1 MQPPVKFDRAAAKAA
16 GYSDAEIDEYLSSQ
30 ATPVTPAE
38 STAVTPRAADTT
50 PVPRRPLRA
59 AAQGASLGLSDEAFA
74 LARSLLPGQTY
85 ESAIADERR
94 KLAEYRGEYP
104 AEALAFEMGGGLAT
118 GLAGGARAL
127 AAAAGR
133 TGFREALKAGT
144 RAATTS
150 ALGQGVISGAAGA
163 EGDIRTAEGLKSRA
177 KGAAIGGGTAV
188 ALPFGIAQAAKLPV
202 ARQAVQ
208 AVGSAYDVVR
218 RGAANLAEGTPLQ
231 FLGRM
236 VEPTDATRVGRIA
249 QQTLPTGKT
258 AASLGEEATQARTA
272 LQSAKG
278 AIKETSAA
286 KAEASRQAAARAQET
301 LDRIESAAT
310 ATVQRGRT
318 GVQGAGRARQ
328 QTIRDIQR
336 EEGKAT
342 YGMVRQFGAPPE
354 ADPGIYQEIAS
365 NRALQSAF
373 DDAVEMLRK
382 EARNL
387 APGEQAPI
395 MRSVAIDGQEFPEV
409 TLEIMDRMRRKIREP
424 QMRKDP
430 NVVGLSRSQKKE
442 ALDTIDRLEE
452 RYLAGFGSDEAA
464 QTLTAARSQYRQRFK
479 ELEALQAGMNLGS
492 FGKGKAPG
500 LLTANK
506 RDLDEL
512 TKSVQEMSPEESA
525 AFAVGARD
533 WFDRMAQANSDDALK
548 FARKFA
554 TEEGQQR
561 ARLIFGDEMAA
572 DFQQFAN
579 VKRQQRAAAAPFR
592 AEARQLGQQLSMQ
605 QQALTPLRQTVQE
618 LSRGRRVAGAAEA
631 AVAPGEKG
639 LTAAETFAS
648 TFLPRLGAADRPV
661 AMGAAGGAIR
671 RQMEALAE
679 RGVAPEEIMAR
690 MEQLQQNPLVRQ
702 LLAPQMQR
710 FQRELTPSVGTRL
723 PQVFRPAIS
732 GLLGRNIST
741 NLLTGQREQ

>member
-1 MQPPVKFDRAAAKAA
+1 MAQDERERLRQAGFSEEEIAAYLGKQQTAAPSATPAAPVPAPPAA
-16 GYSDAEIDEYLSSQ
+16 G
-30 ATPVTPAE
+30 
-38 STAVTPRAADTT
+38 
-50 PVPRRPLRA
+50 VPTQRLRSL
-59 AAQGASLGLSDEAFA
+59 AQGVTLGLADEAEA
-74 LARSLLPGQTY
+74 AIRSLFPGQTY
-85 ESAIADERR
+85 ESAVQDVRGKLGAYREER
-94 KLAEYRGEYP
+94 P
-104 AEALAFEMGGGLAT
+104 MEALAYEVGGGLAT
-118 GLAGGARAL
+118 GLAGGGRAL
-127 AAAAGR
+127 AASAGR
-133 TGFREALKAGT
+133 AGLREALKTGART
-144 RAATTS
+144 ATTS
-150 ALGQGVISGAAGA
+150 AVGQGVIGGAAGA
-163 EGDIRTAEGLKSRA
+163 EGGVESRLR
-177 KGAAIGGGTAV
+177 GAAVGGGIAA
-188 ALPFGIAQAAKLPV
+188 ALPFGLSKLGRLPV
-202 ARQAVQ
+202 VRDVAEGTGSLYRQAQ
-208 AVGSAYDVVR
+208 
-218 RGAANLAEGTPLQ
+218 RGVADLAEGTPLQ

-365 NRALQSAF
+365 NGVLRSALG
-373 DDAVEMLRK
+373 DAVETLQK

-387 APGEQAPI
+387 VPGEPAPL
-395 MRSVAIDGQEFPEV
+395 MRSVLVDGQEFPEV
-409 TLEIMDRMRRKIREP
+409 TLEMMDRMRRKIREP

-479 ELEALQAGMNLGS
+479 ELEALQAGMNLGN
-492 FGKGKAPG
+492 FGKGKASG
-500 LLTANK
+500 LLTASK

-512 TKSVQEMSPEESA
+512 VKSVQEMSPEESA

-533 WFDRMAQANSDDALK
+533 WFDRTAQANSDDALK

-561 ARLIFGDEMAA
+561 AQLIFGDEMAA
-572 DFQQFAN
+572 QFQQFAN
-579 VKRQQRAAAAPFR
+579 VKGQVKAARAPFR
-592 AEARQLGQQLSMQ
+592 AEAQQLGQQLAVQ

-631 AVAPGEKG
+631 AVAPGERG

-679 RGVAPEEIMAR
+679 RGVPSEEIIAR
-690 MEQLQQNPLVRQ
+690 VAQLQQTPLVRQ

-710 FQRELTPSVGTRL
+710 FQRELTPTVGTRF
-723 PQVFRPAIS
+723 PQVIRPAIS
-732 GLLGRNIST
+732 GALGRRLGANF
-741 NLLTGQREQ
+741 NE

>member
-1 MQPPVKFDRAAAKAA
+1 MAQDERERLRQAGFSEEEIAAYLGKQPTTAPAATSAA
-16 GYSDAEIDEYLSSQ
+16 
-30 ATPVTPAE
+30 
-38 STAVTPRAADTT
+38 
-50 PVPRRPLRA
+50 PVPTPPASGVPTQRLRSL
-59 AAQGASLGLSDEAFA
+59 AQGASLGLADEAEA
-74 LARSLLPGQTY
+74 AIRSLFPGQTY
-85 ESAIADERR
+85 ESAIQDVRGKLGAYREERP
-94 KLAEYRGEYP
+94 K
-104 AEALAFEMGGGLAT
+104 EALAYEVGGGLAT
-118 GLAGGARAL
+118 GLAGGGRAL
-127 AAAAGR
+127 AASAGR
-133 TGFREALKAGT
+133 AGLREALKTGART
-144 RAATTS
+144 ATTS
-150 ALGQGVISGAAGA
+150 AIGQGVIGGAAGA
-163 EGDIRTAEGLKSRA
+163 EGGVESRLR
-177 KGAAIGGGTAV
+177 GAAVGGGIAA
-188 ALPFGIAQAAKLPV
+188 ALPFGLSKVGRLPV
-202 ARQAVQ
+202 VRDVAEGA
-208 AVGSAYDVVR
+208 GSLYQKAQ
-218 RGAANLAEGTPLQ
+218 RGVADLAEGTPLQ

-278 AIKETSAA
+278 AIRETSAA
-286 KAEASRQAAARAQET
+286 KTEASRQAAARAQET

-328 QTIRDIQR
+328 QTIRAIQQ
-336 EEGKAT
+336 EEGDAS
-342 YGMVRQFGAPPE
+342 YALVRQFGAPPE

-365 NRALQSAF
+365 NGVLRLALG
-373 DDAVEMLRK
+373 DAVETLQK

-387 APGEQAPI
+387 VPGEPAPLI
-395 MRSVAIDGQEFPEV
+395 RSVLVDGQEFPEV
-409 TLEIMDRMRRKIREP
+409 TLEMMDRMRRKIREP

-464 QTLTAARSQYRQRFK
+464 QTLTAARSKYRQRFK
-479 ELEALQAGMNLGS
+479 ELEALQAGMNLGN
-492 FGKGKAPG
+492 FGKGKASG
-500 LLTANK
+500 LLTASK

-512 TKSVQEMSPEESA
+512 VKSVQEMSPEESA

-533 WFDRMAQANSDDALK
+533 WFDRTAQANSDDALK
-548 FARKFA
+548 FAKKFA

-561 ARLIFGDEMAA
+561 ARLIFGDDIAA
-572 DFQQFAN
+572 QFQQFAN
-579 VKRQQRAAAAPFR
+579 VKGQVKAARAPFR
-592 AEARQLGQQLSMQ
+592 SEAQRLGAQLSMQ
-605 QQALTPLRQTVQE
+605 QQALTPMRQTVQE

-661 AMGAAGGAIR
+661 AVGAAGGAIR

-679 RGVAPEEIMAR
+679 RGVPPEEIIAR
-690 MEQLQQNPLVRQ
+690 AAQLQQTPLVRQ

-710 FQRELTPSVGTRL
+710 FQRELTSTIGTRF
-723 PQVFRPAIS
+723 PQVIRPAIS
-732 GLLGRNIST
+732 GALGRRLGANF
-741 NLLTGQREQ
+741 NE

>member
-1 MQPPVKFDRAAAKAA
+1 MAQDERERLRQAGFSEEEIATYLGKQQPPAPRATATAPMPTPSAA
-16 GYSDAEIDEYLSSQ
+16 G
-30 ATPVTPAE
+30 
-38 STAVTPRAADTT
+38 
-50 PVPRRPLRA
+50 VPTQRLRSL
-59 AAQGASLGLSDEAFA
+59 AQGATLGLADEAEA
-74 LARSLLPGQTY
+74 VLRSLLPGQTY
-85 ESAIADERR
+85 ERAIQDVRGKLGAYREERP
-94 KLAEYRGEYP
+94 L
-104 AEALAFEMGGGLAT
+104 EAMGYEVGGGLVT
-118 GLAGGARAL
+118 GLAGGGRAL
-127 AAAAGR
+127 AASAGR
-133 TGFREALKAGT
+133 AGLREALKTGART
-144 RAATTS
+144 ATTS
-150 ALGQGVISGAAGA
+150 AIGQGVIGGAAGA
-163 EGDIRTAEGLKSRA
+163 EGGLENRLR
-177 KGAAIGGGTAV
+177 GAAVGGGIAA
-188 ALPFGIAQAAKLPV
+188 ALPFGVAKLGRLP
-202 ARQAVQ
+202 
-208 AVGSAYDVVR
+208 VVR
-218 RGAANLAEGTPLQ
+218 DIAEGAGSLYQQAQRGVADLAERTPLQ

-258 AASLGEEATQARTA
+258 AASLSEEATQARTA

-278 AIKETSAA
+278 AIRETSAA

-301 LDRIESAAT
+301 LDRIQSAAT
-310 ATVQRGRT
+310 TTVQRGRT

-328 QTIRDIQR
+328 QTIRAIQQ
-336 EEGKAT
+336 EEGNAS
-342 YGMVRQFGAPPE
+342 YALVRQFGAPPE

-365 NRALQSAF
+365 NGVLRSALG
-373 DDAVEMLRK
+373 DAVETLQK

-387 APGEQAPI
+387 VPGEPGPL
-395 MRSVAIDGQEFPEV
+395 MRSVLVDGQEFPEV
-409 TLEIMDRMRRKIREP
+409 TLEMMDRMRRKIREP

-479 ELEALQAGMNLGS
+479 ELEALQAGMNLGN
-492 FGKGKAPG
+492 FGKGKASG
-500 LLTANK
+500 LLTASK

-512 TKSVQEMSPEESA
+512 VKSVQDMSPEESA
-525 AFAVGARD
+525 AFTVGARD
-533 WFDRMAQANSDDALK
+533 WFDRMAQATSDDALK
-548 FARKFA
+548 FARKFS

-572 DFQQFAN
+572 EFQQFAN

-631 AVAPGEKG
+631 AVALGEKG

-648 TFLPRLGAADRPV
+648 TFLPRLGAAERPV
-661 AMGAAGGAIR
+661 AVGAAGGAIR

-679 RGVAPEEIMAR
+679 RGVPPEEIMAR
-690 MEQLQQNPLVRQ
+690 VAQLQQNPLVRQ

-710 FQRELTPSVGTRL
+710 FQRELTPTIGTRF
-723 PQVFRPAIS
+723 PQVIRPAIS
-732 GLLGRNIST
+732 GAIGRRLGANF
-741 NLLTGQREQ
+741 NE

>member
-1 MQPPVKFDRAAAKAA
+1 MAQDERERLRQAGFSEEEIAAYLGKQQTAAPSATPAAPVPAPPAA
-16 GYSDAEIDEYLSSQ
+16 G
-30 ATPVTPAE
+30 
-38 STAVTPRAADTT
+38 
-50 PVPRRPLRA
+50 VPTQRLRSL
-59 AAQGASLGLSDEAFA
+59 AQGVTLGLADEAEA
-74 LARSLLPGQTY
+74 AIRSLFPGQTY
-85 ESAIADERR
+85 ESAVQDVRGKLGAYREER
-94 KLAEYRGEYP
+94 P
-104 AEALAFEMGGGLAT
+104 MEALAYEVGGGLAT
-118 GLAGGARAL
+118 GLAGGGRAL
-127 AAAAGR
+127 AASAGR
-133 TGFREALKAGT
+133 AGLREALKTGART
-144 RAATTS
+144 ATTS
-150 ALGQGVISGAAGA
+150 AVGQGVIGGAAGA
-163 EGDIRTAEGLKSRA
+163 EGGMESRLR
-177 KGAAIGGGTAV
+177 GAAVGGSIAA
-188 ALPFGIAQAAKLPV
+188 ALPFGLSKLGRLPIVRDV
-202 ARQAVQ
+202 AEGTGSLYRQAQ
-208 AVGSAYDVVR
+208 
-218 RGAANLAEGTPLQ
+218 RGVADLAEGTPLQ

-430 NVVGLSRSQKKE
+430 NVVGLSRSQKNE
-442 ALDTIDRLEE
+442 ALNTIDRLEE

-679 RGVAPEEIMAR
+679 RGVPSEEIIAR
-690 MEQLQQNPLVRQ
+690 VAQLQQTPLVRQ

-710 FQRELTPSVGTRL
+710 FQRELTPTVGTRF
-723 PQVFRPAIS
+723 PQVIRPAIS
-732 GLLGRNIST
+732 GALGRRLGANF
-741 NLLTGQREQ
+741 NE